1 MVISKMRANDNQIG
15 MIFIVIGMLIYSFHD
30 LVVKIIAAET
40 TIFQLFIAR
49 AFFGLIVTF
58 SVLKF
63 LNYKIRVIPIYPKL
77 TLIRCVLM
85 HFGFFIFFISLEK
98 LSLSTVTALFFAAP
112 FFITI
117 LSAIILSERIGI
129 VRVMII
135 VLGFI
140 GVFLMVKPFQE
151 DEFSFF
157 MLAPLFTA
165 FCYAVAMVISKY
177 TRENE
182 NAFFQAFQQ
191 YFVSLLLSIVTYLII
206 SVLPLENI
214 DKEEWRFIF
223 GSIQLDDYYTLIS
236 IAILSIFGTLGMT
249 SLIHAYQVGS
259 PITNGPTEYVLLIL
273 AIINGYFFFG
283 NIPDYLSLSGIII
296 ILVGGWGLF
305 FREHQRKRIDGK
317 VSPA

>member
-1 MVISKMRANDNQIG
+1 MKANNNQIG

-30 LVVKIIAAET
+30 LAVKMIANET
-40 TIFQLFIAR
+40 TIFQLFITR
-49 AFFGLIVTF
+49 AFVGVMVTMTC
-58 SVLKF
+58 LKY
-63 LNYKIRVIPIYPKL
+63 LNYKIGVIPVYPKL

-85 HFGFFIFFISLEK
+85 HFGFFIFFVSLEK

-117 LSAIILSERIGI
+117 LSALVLSERIGLI
-129 VRVMII
+129 RVLII

-140 GVFLMVKPFQE
+140 GVFLIVKPLKE
-151 DEFSFF
+151 SEFSLY

-165 FCYAVAMVISKY
+165 FSYAVAMVISKY
-177 TRENE
+177 TKDSE
-182 NAFFQAFQQ
+182 NAFLQAFQQ
-191 YFVSLLLSIVTYLII
+191 YSVSLFL
-206 SVLPLENI
+206 SVLTYIMVLVFPLDLI

-223 GSIQLDDYYTLIS
+223 GSIKIDDYYTFIS

-259 PITNGPTEYVLLIL
+259 PITNGPTEYILLIL

-283 NIPDYLSLSGIII
+283 NIPDYYSIAGIILI
-296 ILVGGWGLF
+296 ILGGWALF
-305 FREHQRKRIDGK
+305 FREHQRNKTDSK
-317 VSPA
+317 VFPT

>member
-1 MVISKMRANDNQIG
+1 MRANNNQIG

-30 LVVKIIAAET
+30 LAVKMIANET
-40 TIFQLFIAR
+40 TIFQLFLTR
-49 AFFGLIVTF
+49 ALVGVIVTMIF
-58 SVLKF
+58 LKY
-63 LNYKIRVIPIYPKL
+63 LGYNIRVIPNHPKL

-117 LSAIILSERIGI
+117 LSALVLSERIGLL
-129 VRVMII
+129 RFLII
-135 VLGFI
+135 VLGFF
-140 GVFLMVKPFQE
+140 GVFLIVKPFKE
-151 DEFSFF
+151 SDFSFY

-165 FCYAVAMVISKY
+165 FSYAVAMVISKY
-177 TRENE
+177 TKENE
-182 NAFFQAFQQ
+182 NAFLQAFQQ
-191 YFVSLLLSIVTYLII
+191 YSVSLLLSLITYII
-206 SVLPLENI
+206 ILVFPSEMI

-223 GSIQLDDYYTLIS
+223 GSIKINDYYTFIS

-273 AIINGYFFFG
+273 AIINGYLFFG
-283 NIPDYLSLSGIII
+283 NIPDYLSLAGIILI
-296 ILVGGWGLF
+296 ILGGWALF
-305 FREHQRKRIDGK
+305 FREYQRNRTDKK
-317 VSPA
+317 VSLT

>member
-1 MVISKMRANDNQIG
+1 MRANSNQIG

-30 LVVKIIAAET
+30 LAVKIIANET
-40 TIFQLFIAR
+40 TIFQLFITR
-49 AFFGLIVTF
+49 AFVGVMVTMTC
-58 SVLKF
+58 LKY
-63 LNYKIRVIPIYPKL
+63 LNYKIGVIPVYPKL

-85 HFGFFIFFISLEK
+85 HFGFFIFFVSLEK

-117 LSAIILSERIGI
+117 LSALVLSERIGLI
-129 VRVMII
+129 RVLII

-140 GVFLMVKPFQE
+140 GVFLIVKPLKE
-151 DEFSFF
+151 SEFSLY

-165 FCYAVAMVISKY
+165 FSYAVAMVISKY
-177 TRENE
+177 TKDNE
-182 NAFFQAFQQ
+182 NAFLQAFQQ
-191 YFVSLLLSIVTYLII
+191 YSVSLFL
-206 SVLPLENI
+206 SVLTYIMVLVFPLDMI

-223 GSIQLDDYYTLIS
+223 GSIKIDDYYTFIS

-259 PITNGPTEYVLLIL
+259 PITNGPTEYILLIL

-283 NIPDYLSLSGIII
+283 NIPDYYSIAGIILI
-296 ILVGGWGLF
+296 ILGGWALF
-305 FREHQRKRIDGK
+305 FREHQRNKKG
-317 VSPA
+317 S

>member
-1 MVISKMRANDNQIG
+1 MVISKMKANDNQIG

-30 LVVKIIAAET
+30 LAVKIIAADT
-40 TIFQLFIAR
+40 TIFQLFITR
-49 AFFGLIVTF
+49 AFVGIVVTLSF
-58 SVLKF
+58 LKF
-63 LNYKIRVIPIYPKL
+63 SNYKIRVIPLYPKL

-117 LSAIILSERIGI
+117 LSAIILSESIGF
-129 VRVMII
+129 VRVLII

-140 GVFLMVKPFQE
+140 GVFLIVKPFKE
-151 DEFSFF
+151 SEFSFF

-182 NAFFQAFQQ
+182 NAFLQAFQQ
-191 YFVSLLLSIVTYLII
+191 YSVSLLLSIVTYLMI
-206 SVLPLENI
+206 SALPFENI

-223 GSIQLDDYYTLIS
+223 GSIQLDDYYILIS

-296 ILVGGWGLF
+296 IILGGWGLF
-305 FREHQRKRIDGK
+305 FREHRRNKINEK
-317 VSPA
+317 KFP

>member
-1 MVISKMRANDNQIG
+1 MRANDNQIG
-15 MIFIVIGMLIYSFHD
+15 MIFIVTGMLIYSFHD
-30 LVVKIIAAET
+30 LAVKLIAADT
-40 TIFQLFIAR
+40 TIFQLFITR
-49 AFFGLIVTF
+49 AIVGIVVTLSF
-58 SVLKF
+58 LKF
-63 LNYKIRVIPIYPKL
+63 LNYKIRVMPVYPKL

-117 LSAIILSERIGI
+117 LSTFILSERIGL
-129 VRVMII
+129 VRVLII
-135 VLGFI
+135 VLGFV
-140 GVFLMVKPFQE
+140 GVFLIVKPFKE
-151 DEFSFF
+151 SAFSYF

-182 NAFFQAFQQ
+182 NAFLQAFQQ
-191 YFVSLLLSIVTYLII
+191 YSISLLLSILTYLMIF
-206 SVLPLENI
+206 VFPFDFM

-223 GSIQLDDYYTLIS
+223 GSIQLDDYYILIS
-236 IAILSIFGTLGMT
+236 VAILSIFGTLAMT

-283 NIPDYLSLSGIII
+283 NIPDYLSLAGIILI
-296 ILVGGWGLF
+296 ILGGWALF
-305 FREHQRKRIDGK
+305 FREHQRNKIKSR
-317 VSPA
+317 VP

>member
-1 MVISKMRANDNQIG
+1 MRANSNQIG

-30 LVVKIIAAET
+30 LAVKIIANET
-40 TIFQLFIAR
+40 TIFQLFITR
-49 AFFGLIVTF
+49 AFVGVMVTMTC
-58 SVLKF
+58 LKY
-63 LNYKIRVIPIYPKL
+63 LNYKIGVIPVYPKL

-85 HFGFFIFFISLEK
+85 HFGFFIFFVSLEK

-117 LSAIILSERIGI
+117 LSALVLSERIGLI
-129 VRVMII
+129 RVLII

-140 GVFLMVKPFQE
+140 GVFLIVKPLKE
-151 DEFSFF
+151 SEFSLY

-165 FCYAVAMVISKY
+165 FSYAVAMVISKY
-177 TRENE
+177 TKDNE
-182 NAFFQAFQQ
+182 NAFLQAFQQ
-191 YFVSLLLSIVTYLII
+191 YSVSLFL
-206 SVLPLENI
+206 SVLTYIMVLVFPLDLI

-223 GSIQLDDYYTLIS
+223 GSIKIDDYYTFIS

-259 PITNGPTEYVLLIL
+259 PITNGPTEYILLIL

-283 NIPDYLSLSGIII
+283 NIPDYYSIAGIILI
-296 ILVGGWGLF
+296 ILGGWALF
-305 FREHQRKRIDGK
+305 FREHQRNKTDSK
-317 VSPA
+317 VFPT

>member
-1 MVISKMRANDNQIG
+1 MRANNNQIG
-15 MIFIVIGMLIYSFHD
+15 MIFVVIGMLIYSFHD
-30 LVVKIIAAET
+30 LAVKIIANET
-40 TIFQLFIAR
+40 TIFQLFLTR
-49 AFFGLIVTF
+49 ALVGVIVTMIC
-58 SVLKF
+58 LKY
-63 LNYKIRVIPIYPKL
+63 LRYKIRVIPNHPKL

-117 LSAIILSERIGI
+117 LSALVLSERIGLI
-129 VRVMII
+129 RILII

-140 GVFLMVKPFQE
+140 GVFLIVKPFKE
-151 DEFSFF
+151 SEFSFF

-165 FCYAVAMVISKY
+165 FSYAVAMVISKY
-177 TRENE
+177 TKENE
-182 NAFFQAFQQ
+182 NAFLQAFQQ
-191 YFVSLLLSIVTYLII
+191 YSVSLLLSVITYII
-206 SVLPLENI
+206 ILVFPLDFINT
-214 DKEEWRFIF
+214 EEWRFIF
-223 GSIQLDDYYTLIS
+223 GSIKFDNYNILIS

-283 NIPDYLSLSGIII
+283 NIPDYLSLAGIILI
-296 ILVGGWGLF
+296 ILGGWALF
-305 FREHQRKRIDGK
+305 FREHQRNIIR
-317 VSPA
+317 

>member
-1 MVISKMRANDNQIG
+1 MRANSNQIG

-30 LVVKIIAAET
+30 LAVKIIANET
-40 TIFQLFIAR
+40 TIFQLFITR
-49 AFFGLIVTF
+49 AFVGVMVTMTC
-58 SVLKF
+58 LKY
-63 LNYKIRVIPIYPKL
+63 LNYKIGVIPVYPKL

-85 HFGFFIFFISLEK
+85 HFGFFIFFVSLEK

-117 LSAIILSERIGI
+117 LSALVLSERIGLI
-129 VRVMII
+129 RVLII

-140 GVFLMVKPFQE
+140 GVFLIVKPLKE
-151 DEFSFF
+151 SEFSLY

-165 FCYAVAMVISKY
+165 FSYAVAMVISKY
-177 TRENE
+177 TKDNE
-182 NAFFQAFQQ
+182 NAFLQAFQQ
-191 YFVSLLLSIVTYLII
+191 YSVSLFL
-206 SVLPLENI
+206 SVLTYIMVLVFPLDLI

-223 GSIQLDDYYTLIS
+223 GSIKIDDYYTFIS

-259 PITNGPTEYVLLIL
+259 PITNGPTEYILLIL

-283 NIPDYLSLSGIII
+283 NIPDYYSIAGIILI
-296 ILVGGWGLF
+296 ILGGWALF
-305 FREHQRKRIDGK
+305 FREHQRNKKDSK
-317 VSPA
+317 VFPT

>member
-1 MVISKMRANDNQIG
+1 MRANSNQIG

-30 LVVKIIAAET
+30 LAVKILANET
-40 TIFQLFIAR
+40 TIFQLFITR
-49 AFFGLIVTF
+49 AFVGVMVTMTC
-58 SVLKF
+58 LKY
-63 LNYKIRVIPIYPKL
+63 LNYKIGVIPVYPKL

-117 LSAIILSERIGI
+117 LSALVLSERIGLI
-129 VRVMII
+129 RVLII

-140 GVFLMVKPFQE
+140 GVFLIVKPLKE
-151 DEFSFF
+151 SEFSLY

-165 FCYAVAMVISKY
+165 FSYAVAMVISKY
-177 TRENE
+177 TKDNE
-182 NAFFQAFQQ
+182 NAFLQAFQQ
-191 YFVSLLLSIVTYLII
+191 YSVSLFL
-206 SVLPLENI
+206 SVLTYIMVLVFPLDLI

-223 GSIQLDDYYTLIS
+223 GSIKIDDYYTFIL

-259 PITNGPTEYVLLIL
+259 PITNGPTEYILLIL

-283 NIPDYLSLSGIII
+283 NIPDYYSIAGIILI
-296 ILVGGWGLF
+296 ILGGWALF
-305 FREHQRKRIDGK
+305 FREHQRNKVERK
-317 VSPA
+317 VSLT

>member
-1 MVISKMRANDNQIG
+1 MRANNNQIG
-15 MIFIVIGMLIYSFHD
+15 MIFIVTGMLIYSFHD
-30 LVVKIIAAET
+30 LAVKIIAADT
-40 TIFQLFIAR
+40 TIFQLFITR
-49 AFFGLIVTF
+49 AIVGIVVTLSF
-58 SVLKF
+58 LKF
-63 LNYKIRVIPIYPKL
+63 LNYKIRVMPVYPKL

-117 LSAIILSERIGI
+117 LSTFILSERIGL
-129 VRVMII
+129 VRVLII
-135 VLGFI
+135 VLGFV
-140 GVFLMVKPFQE
+140 GVFLIVKPFKE
-151 DEFSFF
+151 SAFSYF

-182 NAFFQAFQQ
+182 NAFLQAFQQ
-191 YFVSLLLSIVTYLII
+191 YSISLLLSTFTYLMIF
-206 SVLPLENI
+206 VFPFDFM

-223 GSIQLDDYYTLIS
+223 GSIQLDDYYILIS
-236 IAILSIFGTLGMT
+236 VAILSIFGTLAMT

-283 NIPDYLSLSGIII
+283 NIPDYLSLAGIILI
-296 ILVGGWGLF
+296 ILGGWGLF
-305 FREHQRKRIDGK
+305 FREHQRNKINSN
-317 VSPA
+317 VP

>member
-1 MVISKMRANDNQIG
+1 MRTNNNQIG

-30 LVVKIIAAET
+30 LAVKIIANDT
-40 TIFQLFIAR
+40 TIFQLFITR
-49 AFFGLIVTF
+49 AIVGIIVTLSF
-58 SVLKF
+58 LKF
-63 LNYKIRVIPIYPKL
+63 LNYKIRVMPVYPKL

-117 LSAIILSERIGI
+117 LSTFILAERIGL
-129 VRVMII
+129 VRVLII
-135 VLGFI
+135 VLGFV
-140 GVFLMVKPFQE
+140 GVFLIVKPFKE
-151 DEFSFF
+151 SAFSYF

-182 NAFFQAFQQ
+182 NAFLQAFQQ
-191 YFVSLLLSIVTYLII
+191 YSISLLLSILTYLMIF
-206 SVLPLENI
+206 VFPLDFM

-223 GSIQLDDYYTLIS
+223 GSIQFDDYYILIS
-236 IAILSIFGTLGMT
+236 VAILSIFGTLAMT

-283 NIPDYLSLSGIII
+283 NIPDYLSLAGIILI
-296 ILVGGWGLF
+296 ILGGWGLF
-305 FREHQRKRIDGK
+305 FREHQRNKISSK
-317 VSPA
+317 VP

>member
-1 MVISKMRANDNQIG
+1 MRANNNQIG

-30 LVVKIIAAET
+30 LAVKMIANET
-40 TIFQLFIAR
+40 TIFQLFLTR
-49 AFFGLIVTF
+49 ALVGVIVTMIF
-58 SVLKF
+58 LKY
-63 LNYKIRVIPIYPKL
+63 LRYNIRVIPNHPKL

-117 LSAIILSERIGI
+117 LSALVLSERIGLL
-129 VRVMII
+129 RFLII

-140 GVFLMVKPFQE
+140 GVFLIVKPFKE
-151 DEFSFF
+151 SDFSFY

-165 FCYAVAMVISKY
+165 FSYAVAMVISKY
-177 TRENE
+177 TKENE
-182 NAFFQAFQQ
+182 NAFLQAFQQ
-191 YFVSLLLSIVTYLII
+191 YSVSLLLSLITYII
-206 SVLPLENI
+206 ILVFPSEMI

-223 GSIQLDDYYTLIS
+223 GSIKINDYYTFIS

-273 AIINGYFFFG
+273 AIINGYLFFG
-283 NIPDYLSLSGIII
+283 NIPDYLSLAGIILI
-296 ILVGGWGLF
+296 ILGGWALF
-305 FREHQRKRIDGK
+305 FGEYQRNKIDKK
-317 VSPA
+317 VSLT

>member
-1 MVISKMRANDNQIG
+1 MRVNNNQIG
-15 MIFIVIGMLIYSFHD
+15 MIFIATGMLIYSFHD
-30 LVVKIIAAET
+30 LAVKIIVADT
-40 TIFQLFIAR
+40 TIFQLFITR
-49 AFFGLIVTF
+49 AFVGITVTL
-58 SVLKF
+58 SILKF
-63 LNYKIRVIPIYPKL
+63 SNYNIKVIPFYPKL

-117 LSAIILSERIGI
+117 LSAFILSERIGL
-129 VRVMII
+129 VRVLII
-135 VLGFI
+135 VLGFV
-140 GVFLMVKPFQE
+140 GVFLIVKPFKE
-151 DEFSFF
+151 SAFSYF

-182 NAFFQAFQQ
+182 NAFLQAFQQ
-191 YFVSLLLSIVTYLII
+191 YSISLLLSILTYLMIF
-206 SVLPLENI
+206 VFPLDFM

-223 GSIQLDDYYTLIS
+223 GSIQLDNYYILIS
-236 IAILSIFGTLGMT
+236 VAILSIFGTLAMT

-283 NIPDYLSLSGIII
+283 NIPDYLSLAGIILI
-296 ILVGGWGLF
+296 ILGGWGLF
-305 FREHQRKRIDGK
+305 FREHQRNKISSK
-317 VSPA
+317 VP

>member
-1 MVISKMRANDNQIG
+1 MRANNNQIG

-30 LVVKIIAAET
+30 LAVKMIANET
-40 TIFQLFIAR
+40 TIFQLFLTR
-49 AFFGLIVTF
+49 ALVGVIVTMIF
-58 SVLKF
+58 LKY
-63 LNYKIRVIPIYPKL
+63 LGYNIRVIPNHPKL

-117 LSAIILSERIGI
+117 LSALVLSERIGLL
-129 VRVMII
+129 RFLII

-140 GVFLMVKPFQE
+140 GVFLIVKPFKE
-151 DEFSFF
+151 SDFSFY

-165 FCYAVAMVISKY
+165 FSYAVAMVISKY
-177 TRENE
+177 TKENE
-182 NAFFQAFQQ
+182 NAFLQAFQQ
-191 YFVSLLLSIVTYLII
+191 YSVSLLLSLITYTII
-206 SVLPLENI
+206 LVFPSEMI

-223 GSIQLDDYYTLIS
+223 GSIKINDYYTFIS

-283 NIPDYLSLSGIII
+283 NIPDYLSLAGIILI
-296 ILVGGWGLF
+296 ILGGWALF
-305 FREHQRKRIDGK
+305 FGEYQRNRLDKK
-317 VSPA
+317 VSLT

>member
-1 MVISKMRANDNQIG
+1 MRANNNQIG

-30 LVVKIIAAET
+30 LAVKMIANET
-40 TIFQLFIAR
+40 TIFQLFLTR
-49 AFFGLIVTF
+49 ALVGVIVTMIF
-58 SVLKF
+58 LKY
-63 LNYKIRVIPIYPKL
+63 LGYNIRVIPNHPKL

-117 LSAIILSERIGI
+117 LSALVLSERIGLL
-129 VRVMII
+129 RFLII

-140 GVFLMVKPFQE
+140 GVFLIVKPFKE
-151 DEFSFF
+151 SDFSFY

-165 FCYAVAMVISKY
+165 FSYAVAMVISKY
-177 TRENE
+177 TKENE
-182 NAFFQAFQQ
+182 NAFLQAFQQ
-191 YFVSLLLSIVTYLII
+191 YSVSLLLSLITYTII
-206 SVLPLENI
+206 LVFPSEMI

-223 GSIQLDDYYTLIS
+223 GSIKINDYYTFIS

-273 AIINGYFFFG
+273 AIINGYLFFG
-283 NIPDYLSLSGIII
+283 NIPDYLSLAGIILI
-296 ILVGGWGLF
+296 IFGGWALF
-305 FREHQRKRIDGK
+305 FGEYQRNKIDKK
-317 VSPA
+317 VSLT

>member
-1 MVISKMRANDNQIG
+1 MRANNNQIG

-30 LVVKIIAAET
+30 LAVKMMANET
-40 TIFQLFIAR
+40 TIFQLFLTR
-49 AFFGLIVTF
+49 ALVGVIVTMIF
-58 SVLKF
+58 LKY
-63 LNYKIRVIPIYPKL
+63 LGYNIRVIPNHPKL

-117 LSAIILSERIGI
+117 LSALVLSERIGLL
-129 VRVMII
+129 RFLII

-140 GVFLMVKPFQE
+140 GVFLIVKPFKE
-151 DEFSFF
+151 SDFSFYL
-157 MLAPLFTA
+157 LAPLFTA
-165 FCYAVAMVISKY
+165 FSYAVAMVISKY
-177 TRENE
+177 TKENE
-182 NAFFQAFQQ
+182 NAFLQAFQQ
-191 YFVSLLLSIVTYLII
+191 YSVSLLLSVITYTII
-206 SVLPLENI
+206 LVFPLEMI
-214 DKEEWRFIF
+214 DKEQWRFIF
-223 GSIQLDDYYTLIS
+223 GSIKIDDYYTFIS

-283 NIPDYLSLSGIII
+283 NIPDYLSLAGIILI
-296 ILVGGWGLF
+296 ILGGWALF
-305 FREHQRKRIDGK
+305 FREHQLNKIQ
-317 VSPA
+317 

>member
-1 MVISKMRANDNQIG
+1 MRANNNQIG

-30 LVVKIIAAET
+30 LAVKILANET
-40 TIFQLFIAR
+40 TIFQLFITR
-49 AFFGLIVTF
+49 AFVGVIVTLTC
-58 SVLKF
+58 LK
-63 LNYKIRVIPIYPKL
+63 LLDYKILVIPAYPKL

-117 LSAIILSERIGI
+117 LSALVLSERIGLI
-129 VRVMII
+129 RILII

-140 GVFLMVKPFQE
+140 GVFLIVKPFKE
-151 DEFSFF
+151 SEFSFF

-177 TRENE
+177 TKENE
-182 NAFFQAFQQ
+182 NAFLQAFQQ
-191 YFVSLLLSIVTYLII
+191 YSVSLLLSVITYII
-206 SVLPLENI
+206 ILVFPLDFINT
-214 DKEEWRFIF
+214 EEWRFIF
-223 GSIQLDDYYTLIS
+223 GSIKFDNYNILIS
-236 IAILSIFGTLGMT
+236 IVILSIFGTLGMT

-283 NIPDYLSLSGIII
+283 NIPDYLSLAGIILI
-296 ILVGGWGLF
+296 ILGGWALF
-305 FREHQRKRIDGK
+305 FREYQRNKIQ
-317 VSPA
+317 

>member
-1 MVISKMRANDNQIG
+1 MRANSNQIG

-30 LVVKIIAAET
+30 LAVKIIANET
-40 TIFQLFIAR
+40 TIFQLFITR
-49 AFFGLIVTF
+49 AFVGVMVTMIC
-58 SVLKF
+58 LKY
-63 LNYKIRVIPIYPKL
+63 LNYKIGVIPLYPKL

-85 HFGFFIFFISLEK
+85 HFGFFIFFVSLEK

-117 LSAIILSERIGI
+117 LSALVLSERIGLI
-129 VRVMII
+129 RVLII

-140 GVFLMVKPFQE
+140 GVFLIVKPLKE
-151 DEFSFF
+151 SEFSLY

-165 FCYAVAMVISKY
+165 FSYAVAMVISKY
-177 TRENE
+177 TKDNE
-182 NAFFQAFQQ
+182 NAFLQAFQQ
-191 YFVSLLLSIVTYLII
+191 YSVSLFL
-206 SVLPLENI
+206 SVLTYIMVLVFPLDLI

-223 GSIQLDDYYTLIS
+223 GSIKIDDYYTSIS

-259 PITNGPTEYVLLIL
+259 PITNGPTEYILLIL

-283 NIPDYLSLSGIII
+283 NIPDYYSIAGIILI
-296 ILVGGWGLF
+296 ILGGWALF
-305 FREHQRKRIDGK
+305 FREHQRNKTDSK
-317 VSPA
+317 VFPT

>member
-1 MVISKMRANDNQIG
+1 MRANNNQIG

-30 LVVKIIAAET
+30 LAIKIIAADT
-40 TIFQLFIAR
+40 TIFQLFITR
-49 AFFGLIVTF
+49 AIVGIMVTL

-63 LNYKIRVIPIYPKL
+63 LNYKIRVIPFYPKL

-117 LSAIILSERIGI
+117 LSAIILSERIGL
-129 VRVMII
+129 VRILII
-135 VLGFI
+135 VLGFT
-140 GVFLMVKPFQE
+140 GVFLIVKPFKE
-151 DEFSFF
+151 SVFSFF

-182 NAFFQAFQQ
+182 NAFLQAFQQ
-191 YFVSLLLSIVTYLII
+191 YSVSLLLSIVTYLII
-206 SVLPLENI
+206 LVFPLENL

-223 GSIQLDDYYTLIS
+223 GSIQLNDFYILIS
-236 IAILSIFGTLGMT
+236 IALLSIFGTLGMT

-273 AIINGYFFFG
+273 AIINGYLFFG
-283 NIPDYLSLSGIII
+283 NIPDYLSLLGIFIII
-296 ILVGGWGLF
+296 VGGWGLF
-305 FREHQRKRIDGK
+305 FREHQRNKINEK
-317 VSPA
+317 VSPT

>member
-1 MVISKMRANDNQIG
+1 MRANNNQIG

-30 LVVKIIAAET
+30 LAVKMMANET
-40 TIFQLFIAR
+40 TIFQLFLTR
-49 AFFGLIVTF
+49 ALVGVIVTMIF
-58 SVLKF
+58 LKY
-63 LNYKIRVIPIYPKL
+63 LGYNIRVIPNHPKL

-117 LSAIILSERIGI
+117 LSALVLSERIGLL
-129 VRVMII
+129 RFLII

-140 GVFLMVKPFQE
+140 GVFLIVKPFKE
-151 DEFSFF
+151 SDFSFY

-165 FCYAVAMVISKY
+165 FSYAVAMVISKY
-177 TRENE
+177 TKENE
-182 NAFFQAFQQ
+182 NAFLQAFQQ
-191 YFVSLLLSIVTYLII
+191 YSVSLLLSVITYTII
-206 SVLPLENI
+206 LVFPLEMI

-223 GSIQLDDYYTLIS
+223 GSIKIDDYYTFIS

-283 NIPDYLSLSGIII
+283 NIPDYLSLAGIILI
-296 ILVGGWGLF
+296 ILGGWALF
-305 FREHQRKRIDGK
+305 FGEYQRNKIDKK
-317 VSPA
+317 VSLT

>member
-1 MVISKMRANDNQIG
+1 MRPNNNQIG

-30 LVVKIIAAET
+30 LAVKMIANET
-40 TIFQLFIAR
+40 TIFQLFLTR
-49 AFFGLIVTF
+49 ALVGVIVTMIF
-58 SVLKF
+58 LKY
-63 LNYKIRVIPIYPKL
+63 LGYNIRVIPNHPKL

-117 LSAIILSERIGI
+117 LSALVLSERIGLL
-129 VRVMII
+129 RFLII

-140 GVFLMVKPFQE
+140 GVFLIVKPFKE
-151 DEFSFF
+151 SDFSFY

-165 FCYAVAMVISKY
+165 FSYAVAMVISKY
-177 TRENE
+177 TKENE
-182 NAFFQAFQQ
+182 NAFLQAFQQ
-191 YFVSLLLSIVTYLII
+191 YSVSLLLSLITYII
-206 SVLPLENI
+206 ILVFPSEMI

-223 GSIQLDDYYTLIS
+223 GSIKINDYYTFIS

-273 AIINGYFFFG
+273 AIINGYLFFG
-283 NIPDYLSLSGIII
+283 NIPDYLSLAGIILI
-296 ILVGGWGLF
+296 ILGGWALF
-305 FREHQRKRIDGK
+305 FGEYQRNKIDKK
-317 VSPA
+317 VSLT

>member
-1 MVISKMRANDNQIG
+1 MRTNTNQIG

-30 LVVKIIAAET
+30 LAVKMIAADT
-40 TIFQLFIAR
+40 TIFQLFITR
-49 AFFGLIVTF
+49 AVVGIIVTL
-58 SVLKF
+58 SILKF
-63 LNYKIRVIPIYPKL
+63 SNYNFKIIPFYPKL

-117 LSAIILSERIGI
+117 LSAIILSERIGF
-129 VRVMII
+129 VRILII
-135 VLGFI
+135 ILGFI
-140 GVFLMVKPFQE
+140 GVFLIVKPFKE
-151 DEFSFF
+151 SEFSFF

-182 NAFFQAFQQ
+182 NAFLQAFQQ
-191 YFVSLLLSIVTYLII
+191 YSVSLILSVVTYLMIL
-206 SVLPLENI
+206 VLPLEYL
-214 DKEEWRFIF
+214 DKEEWRFVF
-223 GSIQLDDYYTLIS
+223 GSIHFDDYYILIS

-259 PITNGPTEYVLLIL
+259 PITNGPTEYILLIL

-283 NIPDYLSLSGIII
+283 NIPDYFSLFGIII
-296 ILVGGWGLF
+296 IILGGWGLF
-305 FREHQRKRIDGK
+305 LREHQRSKINDK
-317 VSPA
+317 ISQTQTT

>member
-1 MVISKMRANDNQIG
+1 MRANNNQIG

-30 LVVKIIAAET
+30 LAVKMMANET
-40 TIFQLFIAR
+40 TIFQLFLTR
-49 AFFGLIVTF
+49 ALVGVIVTMIF
-58 SVLKF
+58 LKY
-63 LNYKIRVIPIYPKL
+63 LRYNIRVIPNHPKL

-117 LSAIILSERIGI
+117 LSALVLSERIGLT
-129 VRVMII
+129 RFLII

-140 GVFLMVKPFQE
+140 GVFLIVKPFKE
-151 DEFSFF
+151 SEFSFY

-165 FCYAVAMVISKY
+165 FSYAIAMVISKY
-177 TRENE
+177 TKENE
-182 NAFFQAFQQ
+182 NAFLQAFQQ
-191 YFVSLLLSIVTYLII
+191 YSVSLLLSVITYTII
-206 SVLPLENI
+206 LVFPSEMI

-223 GSIQLDDYYTLIS
+223 GSIKINDYYTFIS
-236 IAILSIFGTLGMT
+236 IAMLSIFGTLGMT

-259 PITNGPTEYVLLIL
+259 PITNGPTEYILLIL

-283 NIPDYLSLSGIII
+283 NIPDYLSLAGIILI
-296 ILVGGWGLF
+296 ILGGCTLF
-305 FREHQRKRIDGK
+305 FREHQRNRNDKKG
-317 VSPA
+317 SLT

>member
-1 MVISKMRANDNQIG
+1 MRANNNQIG

-30 LVVKIIAAET
+30 LAIKIIAADT
-40 TIFQLFIAR
+40 TIFQLFITR
-49 AFFGLIVTF
+49 AIVGIMVTW

-63 LNYKIRVIPIYPKL
+63 SNYKIRVIPIYPKL

-117 LSAIILSERIGI
+117 LSAIILSERIGL
-129 VRVMII
+129 VRILII
-135 VLGFI
+135 VLGFT
-140 GVFLMVKPFQE
+140 GVFLIVKPFKE
-151 DEFSFF
+151 SVFSFF

-182 NAFFQAFQQ
+182 NAFLQAFQQ
-191 YFVSLLLSIVTYLII
+191 YSVSLLLSIVTYLII
-206 SVLPLENI
+206 LVFPLENL

-223 GSIQLDDYYTLIS
+223 GSIQLNDFYILIS
-236 IAILSIFGTLGMT
+236 IALLSIFGTLGMT

-283 NIPDYLSLSGIII
+283 NIPDYLSLSGIFII
-296 ILVGGWGLF
+296 IVGGWGLF
-305 FREHQRKRIDGK
+305 FREHQRNKINEK
-317 VSPA
+317 VSPT

>member
-1 MVISKMRANDNQIG
+1 
-15 MIFIVIGMLIYSFHD
+15 
-30 LVVKIIAAET
+30 
-40 TIFQLFIAR
+40 
-49 AFFGLIVTF
+49 
-58 SVLKF
+58 
-63 LNYKIRVIPIYPKL
+63 
-77 TLIRCVLM
+77 M

-117 LSAIILSERIGI
+117 FSALILSERIGI
-129 VRVMII
+129 VRVLII
-135 VLGFI
+135 VVGFI
-140 GVFLMVKPFQE
+140 GVFLIVKPFKE
-151 DEFSFF
+151 SEFSFF

-182 NAFFQAFQQ
+182 NAFLQALQQ
-191 YFVSLLLSIVTYLII
+191 YSVSLLLSILTYLM
-206 SVLPLENI
+206 VLVFPLEYI
-214 DKEEWRFIF
+214 DKEEWRFMF
-223 GSIQLDDYYTLIS
+223 GSIQLDDYYILIS

-283 NIPDYLSLSGIII
+283 NIPDYLSLAGIII
-296 ILVGGWGLF
+296 IILGGWGLF
-305 FREHQRKRIDGK
+305 FREHQRNKRNEK
-317 VSPA
+317 VSPT

>member
-1 MVISKMRANDNQIG
+1 
-15 MIFIVIGMLIYSFHD
+15 
-30 LVVKIIAAET
+30 
-40 TIFQLFIAR
+40 
-49 AFFGLIVTF
+49 
-58 SVLKF
+58 
-63 LNYKIRVIPIYPKL
+63 
-77 TLIRCVLM
+77 M

-117 LSAIILSERIGI
+117 LSTFILSERIGL
-129 VRVMII
+129 VRVLII
-135 VLGFI
+135 VLGFV
-140 GVFLMVKPFQE
+140 GVFLIVKPFKE
-151 DEFSFF
+151 SAFSYF

-182 NAFFQAFQQ
+182 NAFLQAFQQ
-191 YFVSLLLSIVTYLII
+191 YSISLLLSIFTYLMMF
-206 SVLPLENI
+206 VFPLDFM

-223 GSIQLDDYYTLIS
+223 GSIQFDDYYILIS
-236 IAILSIFGTLGMT
+236 VAILSIFGTLAMT

-283 NIPDYLSLSGIII
+283 NIPDYLSLAGIILI
-296 ILVGGWGLF
+296 ILGGWGLF
-305 FREHQRKRIDGK
+305 FREHQRNKISSK
-317 VSPA
+317 VP

>member
-1 MVISKMRANDNQIG
+1 MRTNNNQIG

-30 LVVKIIAAET
+30 LAVKIIANDT
-40 TIFQLFIAR
+40 TIFQLFITR
-49 AFFGLIVTF
+49 AIVGIVVTLSF
-58 SVLKF
+58 LKF
-63 LNYKIRVIPIYPKL
+63 LNYKIRVMPVYPKL

-117 LSAIILSERIGI
+117 LSTFILSERIGL
-129 VRVMII
+129 VRVLII
-135 VLGFI
+135 VLGFV
-140 GVFLMVKPFQE
+140 GVFLIVKPFKE
-151 DEFSFF
+151 SAFSYF

-182 NAFFQAFQQ
+182 NAFLQAFQQ
-191 YFVSLLLSIVTYLII
+191 YSISLLLSILTYLMIF
-206 SVLPLENI
+206 VFPLDFM

-223 GSIQLDDYYTLIS
+223 GSIQLDDYYILIS
-236 IAILSIFGTLGMT
+236 VAILSIFGTLAMT

-283 NIPDYLSLSGIII
+283 NIPDYLSLAGIILI
-296 ILVGGWGLF
+296 ILGGWALF
-305 FREHQRKRIDGK
+305 FREHQRNKIKSR
-317 VSPA
+317 VP

>member
-1 MVISKMRANDNQIG
+1 MRANSNQIG

-30 LVVKIIAAET
+30 LAVKIIANET
-40 TIFQLFIAR
+40 TIFQLFITR
-49 AFFGLIVTF
+49 AFVGVMVTMTC
-58 SVLKF
+58 LKY
-63 LNYKIRVIPIYPKL
+63 LNYKIGVIPVYPKL

-85 HFGFFIFFISLEK
+85 HFGFFIFFVSLEK

-117 LSAIILSERIGI
+117 LSALVLSERIGLI
-129 VRVMII
+129 RVLII

-140 GVFLMVKPFQE
+140 GVFLIVKPLKE
-151 DEFSFF
+151 SEFSLY

-165 FCYAVAMVISKY
+165 FSYAVAMVISKY
-177 TRENE
+177 TKDNE
-182 NAFFQAFQQ
+182 NAFLQAFQQ
-191 YFVSLLLSIVTYLII
+191 YSVSLFL
-206 SVLPLENI
+206 SVLTYIMVLVFPLDMI

-223 GSIQLDDYYTLIS
+223 GSIKIDDYYTSIS

-259 PITNGPTEYVLLIL
+259 PITNGPTEYILLIL

-283 NIPDYLSLSGIII
+283 NIPDYYSIAGIILI
-296 ILVGGWGLF
+296 ILGGWALF
-305 FREHQRKRIDGK
+305 FREHQRNKIDSK
-317 VSPA
+317 VFPT